1 MFDRYD
7 PRVDDNSHESQTSQD
22 SRDRDDDDDA
32 GDASA
37 AGPASIDDGRD
48 LDRDRDHEIDGDR
61 SLDRDRDDGPPDQ
74 RDLFLHNVDLPRGD
88 ERETVFDRDRC
99 YEINGNESRTLA
111 TVGAFRIVPESDL
124 RDARDES
131 LGRPDDDLR
140 HLRDEGLIHTVQ
152 VDERERAVVLTDRGR
167 DLLEQHRHDRGDG
180 HHQEFYAEV
189 SRPREL
195 SHDSQIY
202 GAFRAEEARLRDQG
216 AEISRVVLE
225 QELKRDYQCFLQER
239 NRDRPDSDGRPDRDP
254 EEIEGWAHDHDLP
267 YFDESVH
274 FPDLRIEYEL
284 DGRELHVDV
293 EVVTENYRG
302 GHAASRARSGFS
314 CYGSAGGRS
323 GGGRTGAGLAEEFL

>member
-7 PRVDDNSHESQTSQD
+7 PRDDDDRRDPPTSQD
-22 SRDRDDDDDA
+22 PRDSHDDDT

-37 AGPASIDDGRD
+37 ARSASIDDGRD
-48 LDRDRDHEIDGDR
+48 PDPDRDREIDRERGLDRDRDAGLPDA
-61 SLDRDRDDGPPDQ
+61 RDV
-74 RDLFLHNVDLPRGD
+74 FLHDVDLPRGD
-88 ERETVFDRDRC
+88 ERETVFERDRC
-99 YEINGNESRTLA
+99 CEINGNESRTLA
-111 TVGAFRIVPESDL
+111 TVGAFRIVPENYL

-195 SHDSQIY
+195 SHDAQIY
-202 GAFRAEEARLRDQG
+202 GAYRAEEARLLDQG

-225 QELKRDYQCFLQER
+225 QELKHDYQCFLQEH
-239 NRDRPDSDGRPDRDP
+239 NRDRPDSDGRPDRDHK
-254 EEIEGWAHDHDLP
+254 EIEDWARDHDLP

-284 DGRELHVDV
+284 DERELHVDV
-293 EVVTENYRG
+293 EVLTDNYRG
-302 GHAASRARSGFS
+302 SHAASRARSGFS
-314 CYGSAGGRS
+314 CYGSGGGRG